1 MMAQMTGRASQL
13 LDTAAQ
19 RSRTTL
25 RQRWTRLWTVLP
37 AVLQTALAAAAAF
50 TIARDLVG
58 HQGPFV
64 APVSAI
70 VALGITYGQRTRRAV
85 EIVLGVAVGVLVSD
99 LITIGLGTGPAQIAL
114 VIFLAMSTAVVL
126 GGSRLVVSQ
135 AATSSAL
142 VATVA
147 VPDHV
152 TFTRPLDALIG
163 GTLALLVN
171 LVISP
176 VNPARMAQR
185 AATPL
190 LEELAA
196 VLRDVASALESAM
209 IAASEAGPATAAPDH
224 VHDAAVDALTRARG
238 LDRLMARFSEAAE
251 VGVEVAT
258 LSPVRRGHRG
268 DLEAYAR
275 EAEQIDL
282 AVRNVRVLARGAIR
296 AVDLAAHVPPEMIA
310 ALRDL
315 ASAVVALAPEPLDPD
330 RAERARAHALQAA
343 ASATLSLERTGNLSA
358 SVIVGQVRAMA
369 TDLLKSLGATDA
381 EAIEDVRQA
390 IRDGAGH

>member
-1 MMAQMTGRASQL
+1 MTRRASQL

-19 RSRTTL
+19 RSRTTA
-25 RQRWTRLWTVLP
+25 RQRWQRLWTVLP

-58 HQGPFV
+58 HQAPFV

-85 EIVLGVAVGVLVSD
+85 EIAVGVAVGVLVSD
-99 LITIGLGTGPAQIAL
+99 LITLGLGTGPAQIAL
-114 VIFLAMSTAVVL
+114 VIFLAMSAAVVL

-147 VPDHV
+147 VPDHL
-152 TFTRPLDALIG
+152 TFTRPVDALIG
-163 GTLALLVN
+163 GALALLVN

-196 VLRDVASALESAM
+196 VLRDVAAALEAAM
-209 IAASEAGPATAAPDH
+209 IAASEAGSTTAPDH

-258 LSPVRRGHRG
+258 LSPVRRSHRG

-330 RAERARAHALQAA
+330 RAVRARAHALQAA

-358 SVIVGQVRAMA
+358 SVIVGQVRAMS

-390 IRDGAGH
+390 IRDGAGR